1 MTGRGVPDNEMSDFP
16 WQTGPAVASVL
27 AALQAPPADAELV
40 GWSSALAAY
49 RERAVVPLAPRR
61 ARRPFLAA
69 AAAVVLAALGSVTAA
84 AYAGGLPGG
93 LQNLAH
99 VMIAAPAASSS
110 RTVPPGASGR
120 PVGPSGTD
128 GPAYALC
135 KRYLYAEQYG
145 TASQQA
151 VAYRNVVRAAGGPGR
166 VAAFCALAKHPG
178 AASPPGRRVGQTQPP
193 AGHHGKPTANPG
205 NGNGNGHGG
214 GGGGGNGSGQGN
226 GQGNGNGNGVGNGN
240 GNGNGQGNGGKKL

>member
-1 MTGRGVPDNEMSDFP
+1 
-16 WQTGPAVASVL
+16 
-27 AALQAPPADAELV
+27 
-40 GWSSALAAY
+40 
-49 RERAVVPLAPRR
+49 APRR
-61 ARRPFLAA
+61 THRPFLAA
-69 AAAVVLAALGSVTAA
+69 AAAVALAALGSVTAA

-110 RTVPPGASGR
+110 RTVAPGASGR

-128 GPAYALC
+128 GSAYAMC
-135 KRYLYAEQYG
+135 KRYLYAEHYG

-193 AGHHGKPTANPG
+193 AGHHGKPTAKPGNGGNGNGGNGNGGNNGGNGGNNGGGKRNGGNSNGGGNGNDGGNGNGG
-205 NGNGNGHGG
+205 NGNGNG
-214 GGGGGNGSGQGN
+214 
-226 GQGNGNGNGVGNGN
+226 
-240 GNGNGQGNGGKKL
+240 GKKL